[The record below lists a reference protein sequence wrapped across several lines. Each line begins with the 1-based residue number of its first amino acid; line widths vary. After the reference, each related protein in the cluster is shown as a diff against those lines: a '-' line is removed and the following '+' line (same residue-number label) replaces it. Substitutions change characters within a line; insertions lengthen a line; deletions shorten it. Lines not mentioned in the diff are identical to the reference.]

1 MKKVYIVT
9 SGDYSD
15 YTIEAAFSTEEKANE
30 FIQQHGSDYRL
41 EVHDVDEEV
50 KKETKLWEVSMYY
63 EDFTLKKCSIAWEDL
78 YIADTFRVLDDCFG
92 KKVLYQYIETDSMDR
107 AIKIASERIA
117 QIKANEH
124 LLYAN
129 AFIKVSKPR
138 LGFSW
143 DEYPTVVYKS
153 GNIIDYQ

>member
-15 YTIEAAFSTEEKANE
+15 YTIGAVFSTEEKANE
-30 FIQQHGSDYRL
+30 FIQQHGSDYRI
-41 EVHDVDEEV
+41 EVFDIDNEV

-63 EDFTLKKCSIAWEDL
+63 EDFTLRECHIAWKDL
-78 YIADTFRVLDDCFG
+78 YIADTFRVLNDCYG
-92 KKVLYQYIETDSMDR
+92 KKVLDQYIETDSMDR

-124 LLYAN
+124 LLYAK
-129 AFIKVSKPR
+129 AFTKVSRPKW
-138 LGFSW
+138 GFSW

-153 GNIIDYQ
+153 GMICED